1 MSFDIIYLNAKM
13 VIITIPDSIL
23 GVERTLTASEISIYD
38 IDAGPLGTRRAE
50 FYPSAR
56 PELRAYH
63 FYLRSVIMDSNNL
76 YYLTIRKN
84 TGDPSP
90 P

>member
-1 MSFDIIYLNAKM
+1 M

-23 GVERTLTASEISIYD
+23 GIERTLTASEISIYD

>member
-1 MSFDIIYLNAKM
+1 M

-23 GVERTLTASEISIYD
+23 GIERTLTASEISIYD

-56 PELRAYH
+56 PELRAYQ